1 MPPSEQQPPRLT
13 AGFDANLEFPFADP
27 AWQAFSRSSNCTVT
41 RYLDL
46 DELTTALV
54 DQLFGFSYLPSAN
67 CFFLQKA
74 PYLGLASAL
83 TSKTRR
89 PVQNS
94 VFIVSKKSTATSWQ
108 ELQGKRLGYINTYCT
123 TSYFAPAILLS
134 RSGYRLTQF
143 FDAVPVAPWQ
153 GQIDAVVSGA
163 IDATMV
169 YEDVWLSTPSN
180 AQNTKVIARMD
191 GLPTPPVIVHNSI
204 DPGTR
209 ASLKAALLDIKCDS
223 GPELYA
229 GFTGYQDTSMQQFF
243 ADLSALPGIA
253 DAA

>member
-1 MPPSEQQPPRLT
+1 MPPSEQKPERLT

-27 AWQAFSRSSNCTVT
+27 AWQAFSQSTNCTVT
-41 RYLDL
+41 SYRDL
-46 DELTTALV
+46 DELTTALA

-67 CFFLQKA
+67 CFFLQKT
-74 PYLGLASAL
+74 PYFGLASAL
-83 TSKTRR
+83 TSKTKR
-89 PVQNS
+89 PVQSS
-94 VFIVSKKSTATSWQ
+94 VLIVSEKSSVTSWQ
-108 ELQGKRLGYINTYCT
+108 ELHGKRLGYINTYCT

-143 FDAVPVAPWQ
+143 FDAFPVAPWQ

-180 AQNTKVIARMD
+180 AKNTKVIARMD
-191 GLPTPPVIVHNSI
+191 DLPTPPVIVHKSAAL
-204 DPGTR
+204 GTTTR
-209 ASLKAALLDIKCDS
+209 LKAALLDIKSD
-223 GPELYA
+223 GAAELYA
-229 GFTGYQDTSMQQFF
+229 GFTDYQDASMQQFF
-243 ADLSALPGIA
+243 ADLSALPGSQ